1 MKNIR
6 KIVSLV
12 SIAGIMTLNT
22 ACDGLL
28 NMSPE
33 STLSPDTY
41 FENASELQLWTNQFY
56 SQLGDA
62 ESYAATNAD
71 DNVDSALGE
80 LMMGQRSP
88 ASEDGWDWS
97 MLRKI
102 NYYLQNSSN
111 CKDAAAREQYDG
123 VAYFMRAYFYFKKVQ
138 RYGDVPWYTQVLNS
152 DSDDLLFAPR
162 TDRGI
167 VIDNILADLKK
178 ASDEMLPSTHDVV
191 RVTKWTALALTSRI
205 ALYEG
210 TFRKYHGMSDADKY
224 LKIAA
229 DAAKEFIVNSGY
241 KIYKSG
247 NTPYRDLFNSKD
259 AISEE
264 VILTKKYSAT
274 ANVMHGIP
282 FNIINNKQ
290 GFTKRFMNHYLMEDG
305 SYYSSQEDYAT
316 KTFVDEVKNRDPRL
330 AQTILTPGYVQLGDN
345 KETINKLT
353 ASTGYQPIKF
363 VAESKYDGANK
374 AFTDFPL
381 FRTAEVYLNYAEA
394 LAELGTLTDDDL
406 EMSVN
411 ELRDR
416 VGMKGLKVSEANSNI
431 DPLLA
436 SYYPNVSQESNKG
449 IILEIRRER
458 TIELAMEGFRIW
470 DLLRWKEGAQL
481 ELPFYGCYFP
491 AEGQYDMNGDG
502 KKDILLY
509 SSDKGNWSGTALKL
523 GKDITLSDGTSGY
536 VNAFPTTIIWNENRD
551 YLWPIPASERVLT
564 GGKLSQN
571 PGWDDG
577 LSY

>member
-1 MKNIR
+1 MKHIR
-6 KIVSLV
+6 KIVSYV
-12 SIAGIMTLNT
+12 SVASMMMMATS
-22 ACDGLL
+22 CEGLL

-33 STLSPDTY
+33 STLSPSTY
-41 FENASELQLWTNQFY
+41 FENAAELQLWTNQFY

-71 DNVDSALGE
+71 DNVDSSLGE

-88 ASEDGWDWS
+88 ASEDGWTWG

-102 NYYLQNSSN
+102 NYYLQHSSN
-111 CKDAAAREQYDG
+111 CQDVSARNQYDG

-178 ASDEMLPSTHDVV
+178 ASDEMLPESHDVV
-191 RVTKWTALALTSRI
+191 RVTKWTALALASRI

-210 TFRKYHGMSDADKY
+210 TFRKYHGMPDADKY

-229 DAAKEFIVNSGY
+229 ETAKEFISNSGY
-241 KIYKSG
+241 TIYKVG

-264 VILTKKYSAT
+264 VILTKKYSTT
-274 ANVMHGIP
+274 ANVMHGVP

-290 GFTKRFMNHYLMEDG
+290 GFTKRFMNHYLMRDG
-305 SYYSSQEDYAT
+305 SFYSAQEGYDT

-330 AQTILTPGYVQLGDN
+330 EQTVLTPGYKQLGDS
-345 KETINKLT
+345 KETVNKLVS
-353 ASTGYQPIKF
+353 STGYQPIKY
-363 VAESKYDGANK
+363 VAESKYDGSNK
-374 AFTDFPL
+374 AFTDYPL

-394 LAELGTLTDDDL
+394 LAELGTLTDEDL

-411 ELRDR
+411 KLRDR
-416 VGMKGLKVSEANSNI
+416 VGMKDLKVSDANAHI

-436 SYYPNVSQESNKG
+436 SYYPNVSDGKNKG

-481 ELPFYGCYFP
+481 EKPFFGCYFP

-509 SSDKGNWSGTALKL
+509 STDKGGWSGTAFKL
-523 GKDITLSDGTSGY
+523 GKDVTLTNGTSGY
-536 VNAFPTTIIWNENRD
+536 INAFPTDITWDEKRD

-564 GGKLSQN
+564 GGKLTQN
-571 PGWDDG
+571 PGWEDG